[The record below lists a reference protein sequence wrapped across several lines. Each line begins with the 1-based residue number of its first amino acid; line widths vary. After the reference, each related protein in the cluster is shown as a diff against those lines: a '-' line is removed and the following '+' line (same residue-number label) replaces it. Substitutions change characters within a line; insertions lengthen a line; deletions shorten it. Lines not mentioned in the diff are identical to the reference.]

1 MNLNPN
7 SKLVPQ
13 VLASYKSEWTFSLP
27 GEISQDT
34 IKVSVQREN
43 SILPS
48 WTYHQIWKTTPD
60 SKTRN
65 LAYLNY
71 QNQTNYPLDHF
82 KTNFYSGFAYGWSCN
97 PQGQPD
103 RGERQGGP
111 PPLLRH
117 YQCRNHN
124 LIAGR
129 PSALHPRPAM
139 AMACVVKLWTPLV
152 SQSSRKWVG
161 LGWVRNQALKIL
173 TC

>member
-48 WTYHQIWKTTPD
+48 WTYHQIWKTTPY

-71 QNQTNYPLDHF
+71 QNQTNYPLEHF
-82 KTNFYSGFAYGWSCN
+82 KTNFYSGFAYGVVMQSPRAARRRRETRGSPSTPPALPVPEPQPHRWSS
-97 PQGQPD
+97 
-103 RGERQGGP
+103 
-111 PPLLRH
+111 L
-117 YQCRNHN
+117 
-124 LIAGR
+124 R
-129 PSALHPRPAM
+129 PSPA
-139 AMACVVKLWTPLV
+139 ASHGHGLCSQAVDPAC
-152 SQSSRKWVG
+152 QSK
-161 LGWVRNQALKIL
+161 Q
-173 TC
+173 